1 MFPLHNTSLEHI
13 FVIDLFVCL
22 LVYDQCCWIMCAMIS
37 HGSAMGYRLLK
48 EFWIYDVLY
57 VLDIWRTFIVTQLF
71 VIKTK
76 QKDCL
81 VCVCVCVC
89 VWWERVCVCGER
101 ERVSVCVCVWWERES
116 VCVCGE
122 RERVCVV
129 LLTAF
134 IQCYTP
140 LSSKLPG
147 LLSHLIFN
155 ERL

>member
-37 HGSAMGYRLLK
+37 HGSAMGYKLPK

-57 VLDIWRTFIVTQLF
+57 VLDIRRTFIVTQLF

-89 VWWERVCVCGER
+89 VCVVRESVRVVR
-101 ERVSVCVCVWWERES
+101 ERVSVCVCVVRER
-116 VCVCGE
+116 VCVCVV